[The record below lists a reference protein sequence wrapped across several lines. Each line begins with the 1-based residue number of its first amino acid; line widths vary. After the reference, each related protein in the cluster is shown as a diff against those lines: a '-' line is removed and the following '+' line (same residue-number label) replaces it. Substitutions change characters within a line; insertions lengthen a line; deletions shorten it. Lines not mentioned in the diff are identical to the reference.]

1 MKRFLLI
8 LLAAMLVFLGGC
20 SGDEEEGPAA
30 TPTPSPVPSPT
41 PVARLS
47 AAQYSYVEY
56 RNNVIRLKFLVPSHW
71 EQRDGTNIVSFHEP
85 VNSGEIDSM
94 VSLAVKTFSREVNQE
109 TYLAECNTYMQYIAQ
124 QFAEDFTYTDFAEG
138 DTLVDRPA
146 MCSTYSGT
154 MSGVPVQGY
163 VAIVSNGARLYAFH
177 FRCEASRYNDLSSVL
192 TYIRSSFEAISVI

>member
-1 MKRFLLI
+1 M
-8 LLAAMLVFLGGC
+8 
-20 SGDEEEGPAA
+20 
-30 TPTPSPVPSPT
+30 
-41 PVARLS
+41 ARLS

-124 QFAEDFTYTDFAEG
+124 QFAEDFTYTDFMKAIRWSTGPRCVPLYSRHHERRSCAG
-138 DTLVDRPA
+138 DMWPLYPMARYTRSISLR
-146 MCSTYSGT
+146 GE
-154 MSGVPVQGY
+154 PVQR
-163 VAIVSNGARLYAFH
+163 SFM
-177 FRCEASRYNDLSSVL
+177 VL
-192 TYIRSSFEAISVI
+192 TYIRSSFESISVI